1 MWPDL
6 AKFCHFGK
14 ILQVFGKLSTV
25 YFSFGKILILFWRIC
40 FIIGIIFIVTNGQI
54 LKNNLTMWSHGFSCS
69 FVYWTSTYL
78 GSGCTYKWR
87 VCIEIDDSAAAAAA
101 AAGDC
106 DFLQS
111 FSLTDFS
118 LSNKDLI
125 ETKIRSIELIT
136 NEYITQNFAM
146 SSPERFRLWVSL
158 CCYISFFNMFV
169 YLRYYSECDQM
180 LKQKK

>member
-1 MWPDL
+1 MTRLGYFWKAFAANFADKSSSNSCL
-6 AKFCHFGK
+6 QLMLCSRTWRLMLEKLGYFFC
-14 ILQVFGKLSTV
+14 
-25 YFSFGKILILFWRIC
+25 FSI
-40 FIIGIIFIVTNGQI
+40 
-54 LKNNLTMWSHGFSCS
+54 WSHGFSS
-69 FVYWTSTYL
+69 LFVYWTSTYL
-78 GSGCTYKWR
+78 GSGCAYKWR

-136 NEYITQNFAM
+136 KEYITQNFAM

>member
-1 MWPDL
+1 MTR
-6 AKFCHFGK
+6 FGE
-14 ILQVFGKLSTV
+14 ILPLWQNFASLWQIIDGL
-25 YFSFGKILILFWRIC
+25 FLICKILILFWRIC
-40 FIIGIIFIVTNGQI
+40 FIIGIIFIVTSGQI

-87 VCIEIDDSAAAAAA
+87 VCIEIDDSAAAA

-169 YLRYYSECDQM
+169 YLCYYSECDQM